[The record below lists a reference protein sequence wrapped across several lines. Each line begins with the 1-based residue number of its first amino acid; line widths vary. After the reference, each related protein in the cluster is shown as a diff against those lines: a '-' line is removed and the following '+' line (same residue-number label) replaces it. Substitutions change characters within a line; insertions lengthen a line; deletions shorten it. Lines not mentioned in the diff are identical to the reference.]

1 MANSLSGINLA
12 HVAQSALDNLS
23 AQQTPVSAFSTDF
36 SSEIAD
42 VGESI
47 STRIATAVAA
57 GDATSGYTASDVTS
71 SAKTVTLNKHKHFT
85 MAFTDLEIAKG
96 GMSMLERTF
105 VRPGTHSVI
114 NAMVDDL
121 MALIVASEFGNVTG
135 VITATNFGADDVATL
150 AGDLTTLIVPK
161 IERALSILPPYYA
174 SLAQDNAIQA
184 SYASTLDDS
193 LRDHRVPRV
202 HGFNVYEYSDI
213 PTNSENLAGF
223 ACGPES
229 LLIAARQPA
238 IPQNWSGAVES
249 ATDPD
254 SGLTIQLRSWY
265 EGKDGK
271 QYLTM
276 TVIYGVLVGSNSL
289 KRIISA

>member
-150 AGDLTTLIVPK
+150 AGDLTTLNVPK
-161 IERALSILPPYYA
+161 NERALIILPTYYA
-174 SLAQDNAIQA
+174 GLAQDNAIQA

-229 LLIAARQPA
+229 LLIAARHPA

-249 ATDPD
+249 ATAPD

>member
-1 MANSLSGINLA
+1 MANSLGGINLSLI
-12 HVAQSALDNLS
+12 AQSALDNLS
-23 AQQTPVSAFSTDF
+23 SQHTPVSAFSTDF

-47 STRIATAVAA
+47 STRIATAVTA
-57 GDATSGYTASDVTS
+57 GDATSGYTAADVTS

-96 GMSMLERTF
+96 GMNMLERTF

-121 MALIVASEFGNVTG
+121 MALVVNSEFGNVST
-135 VITATNFGADDVATL
+135 IAAADFGADDVATL
-150 AGDLTTLIVPK
+150 AGDLTTLNVPK
-161 IERALSILPPYYA
+161 TERALIILPTYYA
-174 SLAQDNAIQA
+174 NLAQDNAIQA

-202 HGFNVYEYSDI
+202 HGFDVYEYSDI
-213 PTNSENLAGF
+213 PTNSENLVGF
-223 ACGPES
+223 ACGPEA
-229 LLIAARQPA
+229 LLIASRQPA

-271 QYLTM
+271 QYITM
-276 TVIYGVLVGSNSL
+276 TVLSGVLVGSNSL
-289 KRIISA
+289 KRIKSS

>member
-150 AGDLTTLIVPK
+150 AGDLTTLNVPK
-161 IERALSILPPYYA
+161 NERALIILPTYYA
-174 SLAQDNAIQA
+174 GLAQDNAIQA

>member
-1 MANSLSGINLA
+1 MANTLNGINLA
-12 HVAQSALDNLS
+12 AIAQSVLDNLS
-23 AQQTPVSAFSTDF
+23 AQHTPVSAFTTDF

-42 VGESI
+42 QGESI
-47 STRIATAVAA
+47 TTRIATAVSA
-57 GDATSGYTASDVTS
+57 GDASSGYSATDVTS
-71 SAKTVTLNKHKHFT
+71 SAKTVTLDQHKHFT

-96 GMSMLERTF
+96 GMNMLERTF
-105 VRPGTHSVI
+105 VRPATHAVI
-114 NAMVDDL
+114 NSMVDAL
-121 MALIVASEFGNVTG
+121 MALVVNSEFGNKATVTSS
-135 VITATNFGADDVATL
+135 NFGADDVATL
-150 AGDLTTLIVPK
+150 AGDLTTLNVPK
-161 IERALSILPPYYA
+161 DERALIIKPAYYA

-193 LRDHRVPRV
+193 IRNHSVPRV

-213 PTNSENLAGF
+213 PSNSENLEGF
-223 ACGPES
+223 ACGPEA

-249 ATDPD
+249 VTDPD

-271 QYLTM
+271 QMITA
-276 TVIYGVLVGSNSL
+276 TTIFGVLVGSNSL
-289 KRIISA
+289 KRIVSA

>member
-85 MAFTDLEIAKG
+85 MAVTDLEIAKG

-150 AGDLTTLIVPK
+150 AGDLTTLNVPK
-161 IERALSILPPYYA
+161 NERALIILPTYYA
-174 SLAQDNAIQA
+174 GLAQDNAIQA

-249 ATDPD
+249 APDPD

-265 EGKDGK
+265 EG
-271 QYLTM
+271 
-276 TVIYGVLVGSNSL
+276 
-289 KRIISA
+289 

>member
-1 MANSLSGINLA
+1 MANTLNGINLA
-12 HVAQSALDNLS
+12 AIAQSVLDNLS
-23 AQQTPVSAFSTDF
+23 AQHTPVSAFTTDF

-42 VGESI
+42 QGESI
-47 STRIATAVAA
+47 TTRIATAVSA
-57 GDATSGYTASDVTS
+57 GDASSGYSATDVTS
-71 SAKTVTLNKHKHFT
+71 SAKTVTLNQHKHFT

-96 GMSMLERTF
+96 GMNMLERTF
-105 VRPGTHSVI
+105 VRPATHAVI
-114 NAMVDDL
+114 NSMVDAL
-121 MALIVASEFGNVTG
+121 MALVVNSEFGNKATVTSS
-135 VITATNFGADDVATL
+135 NFGADDVATL
-150 AGDLTTLIVPK
+150 AGDLTTLNVPK
-161 IERALSILPPYYA
+161 DERALIIKPAYYA

-193 LRDHRVPRV
+193 IRNHSVPRV

-213 PTNSENLAGF
+213 PSNSENLEGF
-223 ACGPES
+223 ACGPEA

-249 ATDPD
+249 VTDPD

-271 QYLTM
+271 QMITA
-276 TVIYGVLVGSNSL
+276 TTIFGVLVGSNSL
-289 KRIISA
+289 KRIVSA

>member
-1 MANSLSGINLA
+1 MANTLNGINLA
-12 HVAQSALDNLS
+12 AIAQSVLDNLS
-23 AQQTPVSAFSTDF
+23 AQHTPVSAFTTDF

-42 VGESI
+42 QGESI
-47 STRIATAVAA
+47 TTRIATAVSA
-57 GDATSGYTASDVTS
+57 GDASSGYSATDVTS
-71 SAKTVTLNKHKHFT
+71 SAKTVTLDQHKHFT

-96 GMSMLERTF
+96 GMNMLERTF
-105 VRPGTHSVI
+105 VRPATHAVI
-114 NAMVDDL
+114 NSMVDAL
-121 MALIVASEFGNVTG
+121 MALVVNSEFANKATVTSS
-135 VITATNFGADDVATL
+135 NFGADDVATL
-150 AGDLTTLIVPK
+150 AGDLTTLNVPK
-161 IERALSILPPYYA
+161 EERALIIKPAYYA

-193 LRDHRVPRV
+193 IRDHSVPRV

-213 PTNSENLAGF
+213 PSNSENLEGF
-223 ACGPES
+223 ACGPEA

-249 ATDPD
+249 VTDPD

-271 QYLTM
+271 QMITA
-276 TVIYGVLVGSNSL
+276 TTIFGVLVGSNSL
-289 KRIISA
+289 KRIVSA